1 MFKNN
6 NGFLKLFSGNKW
18 VLILIVIVLLFL
30 FYSYS
35 VSKGSFL
42 DNMTDGTDP
51 NASVASQVSQP
62 SPPPPSNNQ
71 PPSASTGNFSSLPS
85 NNSYS
90 LQPVANPSDLLPKD
104 KNSEWASLNP
114 VNVGGNGIQTPDLLQ
129 SGYHIGIDTIGQSL
143 KNPSYDLRS
152 DPIIE
157 KKSVS
162 PWNMSTIEPDL
173 ARVPLEVG
181 YGSR

>member
-1 MFKNN
+1 MFKNA
-6 NGFLKLFSGNKW
+6 NGNLNKLFSGNKW
-18 VLILIVIVLLFL
+18 IIVLVVAVLIFL

-35 VSKGSFL
+35 QSKGTFF
-42 DNMTDGTDP
+42 DKMTDGSVP
-51 NASVASQVSQP
+51 SENASALLPLSGSATASATAP
-62 SPPPPSNNQ
+62 SS
-71 PPSASTGNFSSLPS
+71 SGNFSALPS
-85 NNSYS
+85 NNNYS
-90 LQPVANPSDLLPKD
+90 LQPVANPSELLPKD

-114 VNVGGNGIQTPDLLQ
+114 VSAGGGSIQTPDLLQ
-129 SGYHIGIDTIGQSL
+129 SGYHIGIDTIGQTL

>member
-1 MFKNN
+1 MFKDFN
-6 NGFLKLFSGNKW
+6 KIFSGNNIW
-18 VLILIVIVLLFL
+18 ILAVIVVVLLFL
-30 FYSYS
+30 LYSYS
-35 VSKGSFL
+35 ESKGSFY
-42 DNMTDGTDP
+42 DKMTDGSTSSTPQSSNIKVDE
-51 NASVASQVSQP
+51 AP
-62 SPPPPSNNQ
+62 STSGNYANLSSNKNY
-71 PPSASTGNFSSLPS
+71 T
-85 NNSYS
+85 
-90 LQPVANPSDLLPKD
+90 LQPVANPSELLPKD

-114 VNVGGNGIQTPDLLQ
+114 VSVGGDGIQTPDLLQ
-129 SGYHIGIDTIGQSL
+129 SGYHIGIDTIGQTL

-157 KKSVS
+157 KKIIG

>member
-1 MFKNN
+1 MFKDSFN
-6 NGFLKLFSGNKW
+6 KIFSGNNIW
-18 VLILIVIVLLFL
+18 ILAIIVIVLMFL
-30 FYSYS
+30 LYSYS
-35 VSKGSFL
+35 ESKGSFY
-42 DNMTDGTDP
+42 DKMTDGS
-51 NASVASQVSQP
+51 A
-62 SPPPPSNNQ
+62 PSNNISQ
-71 PPSASTGNFSSLPS
+71 LSNIKVDEAPSTNSGNYANLSS
-85 NNSYS
+85 NKNYT
-90 LQPVANPSDLLPKD
+90 LQPVANPSELLPKD

-114 VNVGGNGIQTPDLLQ
+114 VVGGDGIQAPDLLQ
-129 SGYHIGIDTIGQSL
+129 SGYHIGIDTIGQTL

-157 KKSVS
+157 KKIIG